1 MLKKSKQKY
10 IILWIVISSFSYG
23 FFSLIDIFAQE
34 QELIFE
40 IKPIYEFTFKAGRD
54 PFEPRILK
62 EQIPAMIDVDISTF
76 KLIGITESQG
86 VKTALFMSRSG
97 STFGFIF
104 IDGVLYGENNRKI
117 PGITGEIKSNEEV
130 LLIQGDKEVL
140 FKLTYDIE
148 GPNIKPK
155 EITTTSD
162 TQ

>member
-1 MLKKSKQKY
+1 MLKKSRQIY
-10 IILWIVISSFSYG
+10 IIICMIISSFSCGLFYV
-23 FFSLIDIFAQE
+23 IDIFAQE

-76 KLIGITESQG
+76 KLMGITESQG

-104 IDGVLYGENNRKI
+104 IDGVLYGENNKKI
-117 PGITGEIKSNEEV
+117 PGITGEIKNKEEV

-140 FKLTYDIE
+140 FKLTPDIE
-148 GPNIKPK
+148 GPNIKPE
-155 EITTTSD
+155 EITITSG